1 MKTYFN
7 KHNPKIILYQKDK
20 NYNNLLLQEEYLS
33 KLKRFTTKWKYLKD
47 SCFQIFHSLPPLKEK
62 YVLAN
67 QESFMN
73 KELQKAIMIWSKLGN
88 TFLKDKTESSKKIY
102 CKQRYVML
110 TSYSKLKKQYY
121 SILDVSKVADNK
133 KFWKTSMNLFSDKL
147 INFETIT
154 LPKNI
159 MIISDNKKTA
169 NIFVEYFDT
178 TVSILGWALPQDVII
193 ATDGIR
199 TDLKIKEGFVTFLS
213 HAKKLTMSV
222 EFSGLLSTFWCH
234 SYFQYLKVQQCRFE
248 NLPICLCSYEN
259 NILNVSLS

>member
-1 MKTYFN
+1 
-7 KHNPKIILYQKDK
+7 
-20 NYNNLLLQEEYLS
+20 
-33 KLKRFTTKWKYLKD
+33 
-47 SCFQIFHSLPPLKEK
+47 
-62 YVLAN
+62 
-67 QESFMN
+67 MN
-73 KELQKAIMIWSKLGN
+73 KELQKAIMIWSKLRN
-88 TFLKDKTESSKKIY
+88 TFLKSKTESSKKTY
-102 CKQRYVML
+102 CKQRYVVL
-110 TSYSKLKKQYY
+110 PSYSKLKKQYY

-133 KFWKTSMNLFSDKL
+133 KFWKTSKNLFSDKL

-154 LPKNI
+154 LLKNI
-159 MIISDNKKTA
+159 TVISDNKKTA

-178 TVSILGWALPQDVII
+178 TVLGWALPQDVII

-222 EFSGLLSTFWCH
+222 KFSGLLSAFWCH

-259 NILNVSLS
+259 NILKVSLS